1 VAGALW
7 GEYVIMD
14 GAGVAEAISID
25 EQLALAAADVANG
38 QPIRAVERLQILIEA
53 PIYDPRLHYALASA
67 LGACGERDAQ
77 RAALQDA
84 CTFHSLEIIRDSGG
98 ELDKFVTD
106 ADYAARIGTTCYG
119 KGLMGPAS
127 AAFAQAAL
135 QPGASLPTLL
145 SWGLSL
151 QHQGRIDEA
160 MTAFTHA
167 VEKHPGA
174 MAHSYLLYAT
184 FFCDDGVKRHA
195 EEVRKWAKLYA
206 PPYVPGA
213 HPFADTRAPGRK
225 LRIGYVAP
233 SFTGNQLRQFIL
245 PVLENHDPERV
256 EVYLYAE
263 SAAKEAA
270 APAAAMR
277 SIGHLSDATAANIIR
292 QDGIDVLVDLWG
304 HTSGGRLQVFALK
317 PAPVQ
322 VAWINYVQS
331 TGLKAMD
338 YVIHSDGVKAPGDAA
353 YFTEEIWSVGPVTT
367 PFRPHE
373 RLALTPTPALAKGHV
388 TFGSFNHPA
397 RLNDQTV
404 AAWARILLGRPGS
417 RLFLKYRFFVDPVL
431 QATTR
436 SRFAAHGVDPDRID
450 FAGHTS
456 GDDYLKSFR
465 DIDLALDPSP
475 CPGGTTSSDAVS
487 NGVPLITLRGPNFY
501 SRIGVLRLEPLG
513 LSHLIAEDW
522 DDYVAKALA
531 VTADLAALND
541 LRASMRERFDASPM
555 RDEVGFTRRLEDAFA
570 QMYARRFDKPAKA
583 AKGPA
588 RRKGKRR

>member
-1 VAGALW
+1 
-7 GEYVIMD
+7 MD
-14 GAGVAEAISID
+14 GAGVAEAISIED
-25 EQLALAAADVANG
+25 QLALAAAEIANG
-38 QPIRAVERLQILIEA
+38 QALKAAQRMQLLIEA
-53 PIYDPRLHYALASA
+53 PIYDSRLNYTLAAA
-67 LGACGERDAQ
+67 LGACGETAAQ
-77 RAALQDA
+77 REVLQDA
-84 CTFHSLEIIRDSGG
+84 CTFHALEVIRDSNGDL
-98 ELDKFVTD
+98 EKFVSD
-106 ADYAARIGTTCYG
+106 PDYAIQIGTACYS
-119 KGLMGPAS
+119 KALMGPAS

-135 QPGASLPTLL
+135 KPGATLGTML

-160 MTAFTHA
+160 MNAFTHA
-167 VEKHPGA
+167 VKAHPGA
-174 MAHSYLLYAT
+174 MAHSFLLYAT
-184 FFCDDGVKRHA
+184 FFCDDGVRRHA
-195 EEVRKWAKLYA
+195 EEVREWARLYA

-245 PVLENHDPERV
+245 PVLENHDFEKV

-270 APAAAMR
+270 APATAMR
-277 SIGHLSDATAANIIR
+277 SIGHLSDATAAAVIR
-292 QDGIDVLVDLWG
+292 KDGIDVLVDLWG

-322 VAWINYVQS
+322 AAWINYIQS

-338 YVIHSDGVKAPGDAA
+338 YVIHSEGVKAPGDEA
-353 YFTEEIWSVGPVTT
+353 YFVEKIWSVGPVTT

-373 RLALTPTPALAKGHV
+373 RLAITPTPALRNGYV

-404 AAWARILLGRPGS
+404 AAWARILKGRAGS
-417 RLFLKYRFFVDPVL
+417 RLLLKYKFFADPVL

-436 SRFAAHGVDPDRID
+436 SRFQAHGVDPGRID

-456 GDDYLKSFR
+456 GDDYLKAFGE
-465 DIDLALDPSP
+465 IDLALDPSP

-487 NGVPLITLRGPNFY
+487 NGVPLITLKGPTFY
-501 SRIGVLRLEPLG
+501 SRVGLLRLVPLG
-513 LSHLIAEDW
+513 LSDLVAESW
-522 DDYVAKALA
+522 DDYVAKAVAL
-531 VTADLAALND
+531 TGDLPALND
-541 LRASMRERFDASPM
+541 LRASMRGRFDASPM

>member
-1 VAGALW
+1 
-7 GEYVIMD
+7 MD

-25 EQLALAAADVANG
+25 EQLALAAADVAKG

-67 LGACGERDAQ
+67 LGACGEREAQ

-98 ELDKFVTD
+98 ELDKFVSD
-106 ADYAARIGTTCYG
+106 PEYAARIGTTCYG
-119 KGLMGPAS
+119 KGLMGPAA
-127 AAFAQAAL
+127 AAFAQAAV

-145 SWGLSL
+145 SWGLAL

-160 MTAFTHA
+160 MVAFAHA
-167 VEKHPGA
+167 VDAHPGA
-174 MAHSYLLYAT
+174 MAHSFLLYAT

-206 PPYVPGA
+206 PPYVAGA

-233 SFTGNQLRQFIL
+233 SFTGSQLRQFIL
-245 PVLENHDPERV
+245 PVLEHHDPERV

-322 VAWINYVQS
+322 VTWINYMQS

-338 YVIHSDGVKAPGDAA
+338 YVLHGDALAAPGDQAA
-353 YFTEEIWSVGPVTT
+353 FVETIWRIGPVTT
-367 PFRPHE
+367 VFRPHE
-373 RLALTPTPALAKGHV
+373 RLALTPTPAFRKGHV

-404 AAWARILLGRPGS
+404 AGWARILQGRPGS
-417 RLFLKYRFFVDPVL
+417 RLLLKYRFFVDPVL

-456 GDDYLKSFR
+456 GDDYLKAFGE
-465 DIDLALDPSP
+465 IDLALDPSP

-487 NGVPLITLRGPNFY
+487 NGVPFITLRGPDFY
-501 SRIGVLRLEPLG
+501 SRIGVQRLEPLG
-513 LSHLIAEDW
+513 LSHLVAEDW
-522 DDYVAKALA
+522 DDYVAKAIA
-531 VTADLAALND
+531 VTGDLAALND
-541 LRASMRERFDASPM
+541 LRASMRERFDTSPI
-555 RDEVGFTRRLEDAFA
+555 RDEAGFTRRLEDAFA
-570 QMYARRFDKPAKA
+570 QMYARRFDKPAKPSA
-583 AKGPA
+583 RKKG
-588 RRKGKRR
+588 RRR